1 MDVSL
6 RHRSLITP
14 GQTLVMPG
22 RLPGGTVRL
31 RAECP
36 AYQSCRPCVTPG
48 RQNSSMD
55 SGVAAVMGAA
65 VGVVGTTLAA
75 AVAGISAQRQIRSEH
90 RHWRRQ
96 LRRDAYSAFTAKAD
110 ELHKA
115 LKEINAGLIAPGADL
130 DVLREGLGAARGLLH
145 GGLADAQATVE
156 IEGPEKLARM
166 AEELSR
172 SLSAC
177 LAAIS
182 AATLGQGAG
191 RPSATTDSQGVRR
204 FLDHALSKRTQFV
217 EHARRTIDV

>member
-1 MDVSL
+1 M
-6 RHRSLITP
+6 
-14 GQTLVMPG
+14 
-22 RLPGGTVRL
+22 
-31 RAECP
+31 
-36 AYQSCRPCVTPG
+36 
-48 RQNSSMD
+48 
-55 SGVAAVMGAA
+55 
-65 VGVVGTTLAA
+65 GTTLAA
-75 AVAGISAQRQIRSEH
+75 AVAGMSAQRQVRAEH

-115 LKEINAGLIAPGADL
+115 LKEIDAGLIAPGADL
-130 DVLREGLGAARGLLH
+130 EVLREGLAHARGLLR

-177 LAAIS
+177 VAVIS
-182 AATLGQGAG
+182 AATVGQGSGASSDMTESRG
-191 RPSATTDSQGVRR
+191 ARR
-204 FLDHALSKRTQFV
+204 FLDHAAAKRSQFV